1 MSDETAHNTLPG
13 PWNFGNDD
21 KGMVSPSG
29 KYRLEYGDL
38 REFGQGSPLQ
48 GALFLTNVK
57 SGKKVKLFELAGGPP
72 VWDEHDDIAAVPVW
86 WMGCM
91 VGRSQ
96 RLLLIDLTRKELVL
110 FKKKFKLL
118 DLKVLSYAVITGTDS
133 PVYKSKR
140 VVFNIGKNKVAF
152 KKAIAVP

>member
-1 MSDETAHNTLPG
+1 MSGEKTDNTLPG
-13 PWNFGNDD
+13 PWRFSNADE
-21 KGMVSPSG
+21 GMVSPSG

-38 REFGQGSPLQ
+38 HEFAQGSPLQ
-48 GALFLTNVK
+48 GALYLTHIK

-96 RLLLIDLTRKELVL
+96 RLLMVDLTRKELVL
-110 FKKKFKLL
+110 FSKKFKLL
-118 DLKVLSYAVITGTDS
+118 DLKAFSYAVITGTDS
-133 PVYKSKR
+133 PVYKSR
-140 VVFNIGKNKVAF
+140 WVVFNIGKNKVSF
-152 KKAIAVP
+152 KKAIELP